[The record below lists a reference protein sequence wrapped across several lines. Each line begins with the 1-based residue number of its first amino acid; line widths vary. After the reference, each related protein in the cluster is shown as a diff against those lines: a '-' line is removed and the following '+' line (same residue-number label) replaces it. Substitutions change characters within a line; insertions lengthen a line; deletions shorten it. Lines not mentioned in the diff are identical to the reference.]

1 MPSKLT
7 QDKMCF
13 HFTSHLTVFASS
25 FLPREEGLEVVGEEF
40 EEEGPAL
47 EKYGICLRKIS
58 PSSIPSFFKIKA
70 VKKIKENKIQI

>member
-47 EKYGICLRKIS
+47 EKYGIC
-58 PSSIPSFFKIKA
+58 
-70 VKKIKENKIQI
+70 